1 MEVFNV
7 SRDERFRLSSTSRG
21 NQIKW
26 VKGNKFLKAD
36 TMGYESIAEVL
47 ATEVAMATKG
57 LNYVDYSLCKIVQDT
72 TISYYGCVSDIFT
85 KDDEMLVSVDKMVVR
100 CLGSITERNKFYK
113 KNKGIDLVKNLSY
126 ICSEVSG
133 ISQDD
138 IMLYWSNI
146 VKLDAI
152 ILNEDRH
159 FNNISFLKD
168 KNGSYS
174 LCPIFDNGL
183 SFLSDVKDYPLDE
196 RLYDNIKRVKSKPF
210 NSDFIKQ
217 VGYFKNYDLL
227 HIDCNSLYE
236 RLNNCLVDFKIKE
249 FNRALKVLKNRL
261 DLLRGVAW
269 K

>member
-1 MEVFNV
+1 MKVFNV
-7 SRDERFRLSSTSRG
+7 SRDDRFELSSTSKG

-57 LNYVDYSLCKIVQDT
+57 LNYVDYSLCKI
-72 TISYYGCVSDIFT
+72 IEGGNYSYYGCVSDVFT
-85 KDDEMLVSVDKMVVR
+85 KDGETTVSIDRILVR
-100 CLGSITERNKFYK
+100 YLGSVTERDKLFKRYK
-113 KNKGIDLVKNLSY
+113 GLDLVKKVAY
-126 ICSEVSG
+126 ICSEVTG

-146 VKLDAI
+146 IKLDAI

-159 FNNISFLKD
+159 FNNISFLKN

-183 SFLSDVKDYPLDE
+183 SFLSDVRDYPLDD
-196 RLYDNIKRVKSKPF
+196 RLYDNIKKVKSRPF
-210 NSDFIKQ
+210 NLDFNKQ
-217 VGYFKNYDLL
+217 IEYFKNYDLL

-261 DLLRGVAW
+261 NLLKGVAW
-269 K
+269 E